1 MGGYNKSE
9 VDAYI
14 LHVSKKGERER
25 RDYEKK
31 IEVLE
36 AEIKKLKGEKENVE
50 SMLKEDEAIISA
62 FHTMVAE
69 AGGETADSQTAEKL
83 PDEASEVLEKSK
95 RYDEISRQ
103 LGEIIIK
110 ANADAARIISEAEA
124 EANAIRQKAATDI
137 KLAAENI
144 TQKLSAIANETANV
158 LADNADAE

>member
-50 SMLKEDEAIISA
+50 SLLKEDEAIISA
-62 FHTMVAE
+62 FHNMVSEAGSEAADAPAAE
-69 AGGETADSQTAEKL
+69 ALPEET
-83 PDEASEVLEKSK
+83 SEVLEKSK

-110 ANADAARIISEAEA
+110 VNTDAARIISEAET
-124 EANAIRQKAATDI
+124 EANAIRQKAALDI
-137 KLAAENI
+137 KLAAESI
-144 TQKLSAIANETANV
+144 TQKLSEIANETANAV
-158 LADNADAE
+158 ADSTDAE